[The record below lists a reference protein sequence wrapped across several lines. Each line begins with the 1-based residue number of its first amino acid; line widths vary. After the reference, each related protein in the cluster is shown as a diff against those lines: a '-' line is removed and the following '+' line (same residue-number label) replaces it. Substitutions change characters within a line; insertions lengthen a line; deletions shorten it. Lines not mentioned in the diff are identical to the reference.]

1 MDLGTNTGRTVEE
14 MAENIGYMYN
24 LQSKMDYRFVLYMES
39 KKKSDAKNAIF
50 SDRADEFC
58 VPLI

>member
-1 MDLGTNTGRTVEE
+1 
-14 MAENIGYMYN
+14 MYN